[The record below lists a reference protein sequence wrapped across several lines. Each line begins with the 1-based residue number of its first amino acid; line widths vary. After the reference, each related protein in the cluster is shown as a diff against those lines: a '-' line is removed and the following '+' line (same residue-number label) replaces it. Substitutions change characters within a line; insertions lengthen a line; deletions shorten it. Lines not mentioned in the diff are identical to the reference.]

1 MSKSAGGGGLKGHDK
16 GSSGK
21 CKVVK
26 KEASLEAALEK
37 VEDVTVCPAGHKMK
51 LHTGS
56 RKEGELTCDGPDD
69 VCCGRFGDGILYVGD
84 KRYSCV
90 QCDFDIC
97 PECVEL
103 EVGEDLTPE
112 QQKEAARQRLRE
124 KLGNSRRQRGTAAA
138 QARAEEKQGTKVG
151 AATADIAEDDEAK
164 AKAAK
169 RAEIEKAVAE
179 AKAKASAAED
189 EAKAEAKRQAAR
201 AKKAAQKA
209 RRQAAKA
216 ADAPEPE
223 QPEEAAPA
231 DEADE
236 ADEAEEAPA
245 SPAPSTPEPANPV
258 AAAFAAAAAA
268 AAAPK
273 PKRHLSKAANPLV
286 CPFTNEIFQD
296 PVVTADGH
304 TYERK
309 AIAKYLEANDV
320 SPLTGEKLAHKSL
333 TPNLMALDLC
343 RRALDL

>member
-1 MSKSAGGGGLKGHDK
+1 MSKSGGGGGLKGHDK

-26 KEASLEAALEK
+26 KEASLEAALEQ

-69 VCCGRFGDGILYVGD
+69 VCCGRFGDGILHVGD

-124 KLGNSRRQRGTAAA
+124 KVKGSRAQRGTAAA
-138 QARAEEKQGTKVG
+138 QAMADEKQSAKVG
-151 AATADIAEDDEAK
+151 TAKADTTEDDEAK

-179 AKAKASAAED
+179 AKAKASAVEE

-209 RRQAAKA
+209 RRQATKA
-216 ADAPEPE
+216 ADAPEEEQQE

-231 DEADE
+231 DEA
-236 ADEAEEAPA
+236 EEAAPT
-245 SPAPSTPEPANPV
+245 SPAPSTPEPFNPV
-258 AAAFAAAAAA
+258 AAAFAAAQAA
-268 AAAPK
+268 AAAPM
-273 PKRHLSKAANPLV
+273 PKKHLSKAANPLV
-286 CPFTNEIFQD
+286 CPFTSEIFED

-309 AIAKYLEANDV
+309 AISKYLEKNDV